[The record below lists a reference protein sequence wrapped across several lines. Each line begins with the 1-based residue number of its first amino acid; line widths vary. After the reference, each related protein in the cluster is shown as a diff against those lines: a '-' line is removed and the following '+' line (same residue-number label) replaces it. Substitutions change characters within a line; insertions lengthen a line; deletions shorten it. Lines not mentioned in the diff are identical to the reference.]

1 MRAPVGYRVVTPL
14 TTLVLA
20 LMEATGEGPEQ
31 AENDL
36 LSVLGLPPDID
47 LTNFDPIAAS
57 LSNDAI
63 MRDNGKAAA
72 AAATQ
77 IQNTVVQASSLL
89 TGAGAASFSAINA
102 VISELALQIGE
113 HAEVGELLQ
122 LSDPDAIVTILEN
135 AGSASGAIA
144 TTVAVT
150 AVGAANVIAASN
162 QFVEETSATGTT
174 GMAFLTALAQASVVA
189 QGSAAQ
195 ALLDA
200 GEDGTTFAIS
210 AVEANFT
217 GSNLDMAISSAA
229 VGNVV
234 GGNGSVTN

>member
-1 MRAPVGYRVVTPL
+1 M
-14 TTLVLA
+14 
-20 LMEATGEGPEQ
+20 
-31 AENDL
+31 
-36 LSVLGLPPDID
+36 
-47 LTNFDPIAAS
+47 
-57 LSNDAI
+57 
-63 MRDNGKAAA
+63 
-72 AAATQ
+72 
-77 IQNTVVQASSLL
+77 
-89 TGAGAASFSAINA
+89 
-102 VISELALQIGE
+102 
-113 HAEVGELLQ
+113 LQ

-162 QFVEETSATGTT
+162 QFVEETSATGAT

-234 GGNGSVTN
+234 GGNGSVTNLDTYATG

>member
-1 MRAPVGYRVVTPL
+1 MVGGSGSLVVTGGVDIATNLDFTGIMRAPVGYRVVTPL

-77 IQNTVVQASSLL
+77 IQNTVVQASSLC
-89 TGAGAASFSAINA
+89 
-102 VISELALQIGE
+102 
-113 HAEVGELLQ
+113 
-122 LSDPDAIVTILEN
+122 
-135 AGSASGAIA
+135 
-144 TTVAVT
+144 
-150 AVGAANVIAASN
+150 
-162 QFVEETSATGTT
+162 
-174 GMAFLTALAQASVVA
+174 
-189 QGSAAQ
+189 
-195 ALLDA
+195 
-200 GEDGTTFAIS
+200 
-210 AVEANFT
+210 
-217 GSNLDMAISSAA
+217 
-229 VGNVV
+229 
-234 GGNGSVTN
+234 